1 MTTYALRFE
10 VQTPCD
16 MAAVE
21 TNFYDHFD
29 GTVTEAFGRALITVY
44 VDGHDNGVSA
54 AKHAAMEIQ
63 KRLDVIV
70 CRMDRDLVDAS
81 EVARRINR
89 SRENVRQLINGERH
103 KGNAF
108 PTPLG
113 APNGK
118 KIWEWGIVNEWLRE
132 NLPDVVDPERYLS
145 RDETAEV
152 DGWLVRWGTMPLDQH
167 VRSEF
172 FEITA
177 SQTRRPQPHN
187 ATRRASESW
196 VTSWNVSRRVQ
207 AEALPSQTAG

>member
-10 VQTPCD
+10 VQMPCD

-21 TNFYDHFD
+21 TNFYEHFD
-29 GTVTEAFGRALITVY
+29 GTVSETFGRALITVY

-81 EVARRINR
+81 EIARRIGR

-103 KGNAF
+103 KGNVF

-132 NLPDVVDPERYLS
+132 NLPNVADPERYLS

-177 SQTRRPQPHN
+177 SQTPRPQTHN
-187 ATRRASESW
+187 TTRRSSDSW
-196 VTSWNVSRRVQ
+196 VTSWNVSRQVQ
-207 AEALPSQTAG
+207 AEALPTQTAG